1 MPGVV
6 DSNNFLYYFHM
17 EKVNKNKKK
26 PKLLEEIIESST
38 KVCDPTIDS
47 TFKNIFRDKKTL
59 ICFLNDLLFPN
70 ENKIKDKEF
79 TTNDFPGPLGQKF
92 SLGSKRID
100 LGIKFKFYQEEDK
113 ILTKYTRKEEDDCYM
128 DIEFNG
134 DDFNNKINEEADLVL
149 DIEIQKESNQ
159 KDTLI
164 FKNKSQKK

>member
-1 MPGVV
+1 M
-6 DSNNFLYYFHM
+6 
-17 EKVNKNKKK
+17 
-26 PKLLEEIIESST
+26 
-38 KVCDPTIDS
+38 CDPTIDS

-100 LGIKFKFYQEEDK
+100 LGIKCKFYKEKDK

-149 DIEIQKESNQ
+149 DIEIQKESN
-159 KDTLI
+159 
-164 FKNKSQKK
+164 